1 MILLFIRNRPE
12 DDFDLFILDDYI
24 ISVWKY
30 FLLFLTKIE
39 TFQMLET
46 LSEKDVLSIDK
57 YSLLFFETHFPSKI
71 FIKEIKNN
79 AFKNILNCIYLK
91 LGTIKNLKKKENS
104 FFLYVKL
111 KYYTTFIHK

>member
-1 MILLFIRNRPE
+1 MNGIYL
-12 DDFDLFILDDYI
+12 
-24 ISVWKY
+24 
-30 FLLFLTKIE
+30 IE
-39 TFQMLET
+39 CLY
-46 LSEKDVLSIDK
+46 SYVVSK
-57 YSLLFFETHFPSKI
+57 YSIELITKFEFFTHVMFRHLLVI
-71 FIKEIKNN
+71 FCFNALLYN